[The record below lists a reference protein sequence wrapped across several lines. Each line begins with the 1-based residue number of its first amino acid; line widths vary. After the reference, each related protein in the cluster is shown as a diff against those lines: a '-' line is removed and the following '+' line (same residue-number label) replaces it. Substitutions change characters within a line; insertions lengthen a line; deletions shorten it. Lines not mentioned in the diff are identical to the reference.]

1 MTRRS
6 TQQIGELLAVY
17 SGRGYAL
24 AALPPLLGRTRETL
38 RRHAKREGVAFS
50 DYKPRN
56 KK

>member
-6 TQQIGELLAVY
+6 TEQLGELLGIY

-24 AALPPLLGRTRETL
+24 ADLPPLLGRKRETL
-38 RRHAKREGVAFS
+38 RRHAKAAGLNFS

-56 KK
+56 NK